1 MAISQ
6 LTYFFYGVEGNI
18 PGLIATFIL
27 TGIGSGVFQTPNNA
41 MILSSVPRDKI
52 GMASGV
58 SGLIRNL
65 SLTAGS
71 L

>member
-1 MAISQ
+1 
-6 LTYFFYGVEGNI
+6 
-18 PGLIATFIL
+18 
-27 TGIGSGVFQTPNNA
+27 

-71 L
+71 LVASKFYLQ